1 MAAGTIAGRH
11 SWARLT
17 SEQVTVYCPLV
28 MIHDC
33 PQVLDI
39 SRRRGRGVSPMR
51 PHIRR
56 EFALAIIWAEA
67 ALELAGGED
76 QQIR

>member
-1 MAAGTIAGRH
+1 M
-11 SWARLT
+11 
-17 SEQVTVYCPLV
+17 
-28 MIHDC
+28 
-33 PQVLDI
+33 LDI

-76 QQIR
+76 QQIRWIEEGGGRHLCCLFITASILN

>member
-1 MAAGTIAGRH
+1 
-11 SWARLT
+11 
-17 SEQVTVYCPLV
+17 
-28 MIHDC
+28 
-33 PQVLDI
+33 
-39 SRRRGRGVSPMR
+39 MR

-76 QQIR
+76 QQIRWIEEGGGRHLCCLFIIASILN

>member
-1 MAAGTIAGRH
+1 M
-11 SWARLT
+11 
-17 SEQVTVYCPLV
+17 
-28 MIHDC
+28 
-33 PQVLDI
+33 

-51 PHIRR
+51 PHIRQ